1 VSKGIAIPTIIV
13 FLLAGMVEAQQIR
26 QFIMNPD
33 TVYTI
38 RTAYDKGVTTVMFPT
53 GINGGIYGANICREP
68 EQAKN
73 PASHFL
79 IDYQPGNYFFS
90 VRALRKHVRGS
101 LNVVYNQKVYI
112 INLEECS
119 PREDEKPTKDNEPFG
134 SVTFVRAKQ
143 GGQGA
148 SPVTPAILL
157 SLLDKAKAFRLFQEY
172 YPDQI
177 EGGIAYRPP
186 SLTTFVYKDFDIVFN
201 EAIRFDKYDTV
212 VFSLTLKNKSDRV
225 IRYDPQLL
233 SVRLGRII
241 YYASSTDAS
250 GEMPPMSAIP
260 AFFSITGTPSGGRN
274 NLAAE
279 NDWTVLLTTD
289 EMQERPPVLTAE
301 AQVLKEMDSLYQ
313 ESDPDVILK
322 KSQELQKKLDEIKEE
337 GVGP

>member
-1 VSKGIAIPTIIV
+1 MKKETIATI
-13 FLLAGMVEAQQIR
+13 FLLLLAFGVQGQQIR
-26 QFIMNPD
+26 QFVMNPD

-101 LNVVYNQKVYI
+101 LNVIYNQKVYI

-119 PREDEKPTKDNEPFG
+119 PREGEKPAKENEPFG

-143 GGQGA
+143 GGPGA
-148 SPVTPAILL
+148 APVTPAILL

-172 YPDQI
+172 YPDQVD
-177 EGGIAYRPP
+177 GGIAYRPP
-186 SLTTFVYKDFDIVFN
+186 SLTTFVYKEFDIILN
-201 EAIRFDKYDTV
+201 ETIRFDKYDTV
-212 VFSLTLKNKSDRV
+212 VFNLTLRNKSDAV
-225 IRYDPQLL
+225 IRYDPRLL

-241 YYASSTDAS
+241 YYASATDAS
-250 GEMPPMSAIP
+250 GEIPPMAAVP
-260 AFFSITGTPSGGRN
+260 AFFTITGTPSGGRN
-274 NLAAE
+274 NLAADNE
-279 NDWTVLLTTD
+279 WTMLLTTD

-301 AQVLKEMDSLYQ
+301 AQVLSEIDSLSK
-313 ESDPDVILK
+313 ETDPDVILK
-322 KSQELQKKLDEIKEE
+322 RSMDLQKKLDELKEE
-337 GVGP
+337 SATP